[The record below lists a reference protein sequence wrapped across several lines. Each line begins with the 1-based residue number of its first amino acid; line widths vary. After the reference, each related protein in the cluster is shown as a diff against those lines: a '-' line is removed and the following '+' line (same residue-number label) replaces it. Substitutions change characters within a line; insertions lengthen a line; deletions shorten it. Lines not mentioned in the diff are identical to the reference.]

1 MKKEL
6 KIIPKK
12 QVNSIEP
19 IDIPEVQNAEAFADK
34 ILTQMRSI
42 EGKGST
48 KRVNFDMPIYLFD
61 LMEGKVKRKGYSIKN
76 YLTGL
81 VRKDLGDE

>member
-12 QVNSIEP
+12 QASSIEP
-19 IDIPEVQNAEAFADK
+19 IDMPEVQNAEAFAEK
-34 ILTQMRSI
+34 ILTQMRSV
-42 EGKGST
+42 EGKGNT

-61 LMEGKVKRKGYSIKN
+61 LMEDKVKRKGHTIKN

>member
-6 KIIPKK
+6 KITPKK
-12 QVNSIEP
+12 QITSNDLLVM
-19 IDIPEVQNAEAFADK
+19 PEVQNAEAFAEK
-34 ILTQMRSI
+34 ILTQMRST
-42 EGKGST
+42 ESVGNT
-48 KRVNFDMPIYLFD
+48 KRVNFDMPIYLFE
-61 LMEGKVKRKGYSIKN
+61 LMEDKVKRKGYTIKN